1 MKPNKK
7 HNCYDSLKHK
17 VLALELAPGMTL
29 DETALA
35 AEHGLSRTPLREVLR
50 RLAGEGYLTLAA
62 NRSAQ
67 VSSMD
72 LATMRNFFQTAP
84 MIYAAV
90 TRLAAENAS
99 ALQIA
104 ELKDAQQQFRSAI
117 ADGSAT
123 DTALHNHTFHEIIG
137 AMAGNPYLTPSLERL
152 LIDHTRMS
160 QAFYTAHDA
169 ADRKRIDAAAGQH
182 DEMIDA
188 IETRQPA
195 RAVELTLEHW
205 NLSRGEIERYVYPDP
220 LPVDIGGGTK
230 GELRDAV

>member
-1 MKPNKK
+1 MRANKK
-7 HNCYDSLKHK
+7 SVCYDNLKHK
-17 VLALELAPGMTL
+17 VLALQLAPGMTL

-35 AEHGLSRTPLREVLR
+35 REHGLSRTPLREVLQQ
-50 RLAGEGYLTLAA
+50 LAGEGYLTLAA

-84 MIYAAV
+84 MVYAAV
-90 TRLAAENAS
+90 TRLAAENAT
-99 ALQIA
+99 AAQIV
-104 ELKDAQQQFRSAI
+104 ELKDAQLKFRKSI

-123 DTALHNHTFHEIIG
+123 ETALLNHRFHEIIG
-137 AMAGNPYLTPSLERL
+137 TMAGNPYLTPSLKRL

-169 ADRKRIDAAAGQH
+169 HDRARIETAAGQH
-182 DEMIDA
+182 DAIIDA
-188 IETRQPA
+188 IESHEPVT
-195 RAVELTLEHW
+195 AVELTLQHW
-205 NLSRGEIERYVYPDP
+205 NLSRCEIERYVYPDP
-220 LPVDIGGGTK
+220 LPVDIASDHT